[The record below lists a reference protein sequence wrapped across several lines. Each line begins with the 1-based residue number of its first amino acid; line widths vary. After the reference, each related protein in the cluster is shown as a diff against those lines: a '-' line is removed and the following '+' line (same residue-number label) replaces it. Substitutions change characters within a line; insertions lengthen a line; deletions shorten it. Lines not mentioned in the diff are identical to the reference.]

1 MPHTKIYKDMK
12 KIVFAK
18 VLVLAAMLM
27 GSASAHAQINLGN
40 ILSGIAGKNGKG
52 ESSEA
57 SSASGLL
64 SGLTSIFSKDKQA
77 STENIVGTWEYS
89 EPAIT
94 FESDNLLTKAGAG
107 IASNKLEEKLQE
119 QLSKIGIDKGAFTIT
134 FNEDGTFTE
143 TFGEKSI
150 KGKWKVEDSKLNLVF
165 GQKAIPIN
173 TQLNGNKL
181 MIVTDATKILDLIK
195 GIASKSSNSNIQT
208 ISTLMKGIDGMNAGL
223 TLVKK

>member
-1 MPHTKIYKDMK
+1 MPRTKNIKNMK

-27 GSASAHAQINLGN
+27 GSASTNAQINLGN

>member
-1 MPHTKIYKDMK
+1 MK

-27 GSASAHAQINLGN
+27 GSASTNAQINLGN

-119 QLSKIGIDKGAFTIT
+119 QLSKIGIDEGAFTIT

-173 TQLNGNKL
+173 TQLSGNKL

>member
-1 MPHTKIYKDMK
+1 MK

-27 GSASAHAQINLGN
+27 GSACANAQINLGN

-119 QLSKIGIDKGAFTIT
+119 QLSKIGIDEGAFTIT

>member
-1 MPHTKIYKDMK
+1 MPHTKNIKDMK

-27 GSASAHAQINLGN
+27 GSASTNAQINLGN

>member
-1 MPHTKIYKDMK
+1 MPRTKNIKDMK

-27 GSASAHAQINLGN
+27 GSASTNAQINLGN

>member
-1 MPHTKIYKDMK
+1 MPRTKNIKDMK

-27 GSASAHAQINLGN
+27 GSACANAQINLGN

-57 SSASGLL
+57 SSSSGLL

-77 STENIVGTWEYS
+77 SSENIVGTWEYS

-119 QLSKIGIDKGAFTIT
+119 QLSKIGIDEGAFTIT

>member
-1 MPHTKIYKDMK
+1 MK

-27 GSASAHAQINLGN
+27 GSACANAQINLGN

>member
-1 MPHTKIYKDMK
+1 MK

-27 GSASAHAQINLGN
+27 GSTSTHAQINLGN

>member
-1 MPHTKIYKDMK
+1 MPRTKNIKDMK

>member
-1 MPHTKIYKDMK
+1 MK

-119 QLSKIGIDKGAFTIT
+119 QLSKIGIGKGAFTIT

>member
-1 MPHTKIYKDMK
+1 MPRTKNIKDMK

-40 ILSGIAGKNGKG
+40 ILSGIAGKNGNG

-119 QLSKIGIDKGAFTIT
+119 QLSKIGIDEGAFTIT

>member
-1 MPHTKIYKDMK
+1 MK

-27 GSASAHAQINLGN
+27 GSASTHAQINLGN

>member
-1 MPHTKIYKDMK
+1 MPRTKNIKDMK

-27 GSASAHAQINLGN
+27 GSASTNAQINLGN

-119 QLSKIGIDKGAFTIT
+119 QLSKIGINKGAFTIT

-173 TQLNGNKL
+173 TQLSGNKL

>member
-1 MPHTKIYKDMK
+1 MK

-27 GSASAHAQINLGN
+27 GSASTNAQINLGN
-40 ILSGIAGKNGKG
+40 ILSGIAGKDGKG

>member
-1 MPHTKIYKDMK
+1 MK

-27 GSASAHAQINLGN
+27 GSASTNAQINLGN

-119 QLSKIGIDKGAFTIT
+119 QLSKIGINKGAFTIT

-173 TQLNGNKL
+173 TQLSGNKL

>member
-1 MPHTKIYKDMK
+1 MPHTKNIKDMK

-27 GSASAHAQINLGN
+27 GSASTNAQINLGN
-40 ILSGIAGKNGKG
+40 ILSGIAGKDGKG

>member
-1 MPHTKIYKDMK
+1 MK

-27 GSASAHAQINLGN
+27 GSASTNAQINLGN

-173 TQLNGNKL
+173 TQLSGNKL

>member
-1 MPHTKIYKDMK
+1 MK

-27 GSASAHAQINLGN
+27 GSASTNAQINLGN

>member
-1 MPHTKIYKDMK
+1 MPRTKNIKDMK

-27 GSASAHAQINLGN
+27 GSACANAQINLGN

>member
-1 MPHTKIYKDMK
+1 MK

-27 GSASAHAQINLGN
+27 GSTSTHAQINLGN

-119 QLSKIGIDKGAFTIT
+119 QLSKIGINKGAFTIT

-173 TQLNGNKL
+173 TQLSGNKL

>member
-1 MPHTKIYKDMK
+1 MK

>member
-1 MPHTKIYKDMK
+1 MPRTKNIKDMK

-165 GQKAIPIN
+165 GQKAIPVN